1 MNKVIIEW
9 QDHQQRWRYFSTF
22 SHEATA
28 YRFAASRCKTTGKR
42 HRLVNEQGQLIDMI
56 D

>member
-1 MNKVIIEW
+1 MSKVIIEW
-9 QDHQQRWRYFSTF
+9 QDHQQKWRHFSSF

-28 YRFAASRCKTTGKR
+28 YRFAVSRSRTTGKR
-42 HRLVNEQGQLIDMI
+42 HRLKNETGTIIDII